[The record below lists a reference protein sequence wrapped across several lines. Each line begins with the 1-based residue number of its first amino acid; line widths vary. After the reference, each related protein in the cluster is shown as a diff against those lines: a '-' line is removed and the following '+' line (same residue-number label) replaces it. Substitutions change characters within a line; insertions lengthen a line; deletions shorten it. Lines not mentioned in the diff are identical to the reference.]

1 VVNSLFFLNVFDNG
15 GPRTESEMRSWLN
28 AAGFKNIER
37 FPRDSWP
44 GLMVAEKA

>member
-1 VVNSLFFLNVFDNG
+1 MVNSLFFLNVFDNG
-15 GPRTESEMRSWLN
+15 GPRTESEMRSWLT

-37 FPRDSWP
+37 FPRDSWS

>member
-1 VVNSLFFLNVFDNG
+1 MVNSLFFLNVFDNG
-15 GPRTESEMRSWLN
+15 GLRAESKRCSWLT

>member
-1 VVNSLFFLNVFDNG
+1 MVNSLFFLNVFDNSR
-15 GPRTESEMRSWLN
+15 PKTESERCFWLT